1 MQALKLLRK
10 AYKKIINS
18 GRLPF
23 LSVTLFVCYHCLPL
37 SFKEKEKTVKEDKKK
52 VGVHI
57 EKGLWDKLSDIA
69 KKEYRSTSALVRM
82 IISKYVEGYNND
94 NK

>member
-1 MQALKLLRK
+1 
-10 AYKKIINS
+10 
-18 GRLPF
+18 
-23 LSVTLFVCYHCLPL
+23 
-37 SFKEKEKTVKEDKKK
+37 VKEDKKK

>member
-1 MQALKLLRK
+1 
-10 AYKKIINS
+10 
-18 GRLPF
+18 
-23 LSVTLFVCYHCLPL
+23 LFVIIAYRYHL
-37 SFKEKEKTVKEDKKK
+37 KKKEKTVKEDKKK